1 MNYRPPSSYH
11 LGDCWVFIWEGLY
24 HLFHLQATDSGWGG
38 LGHAISQDF
47 VHWIPQDT
55 IKIEEVPNSW
65 EASVGLTGT
74 IVRHEGKFWM
84 FYGAY
89 NEGIQR
95 IGAIISDD
103 MKSWEKH
110 PNNPLIVP
118 AAPYQAAVREEE
130 APPQW
135 RDVWW
140 RDPVI
145 YWRKDLE
152 CYEGLI
158 GARMPNIGPD
168 NSGACIARV
177 RSKDLV
183 NWEHFPPLAD
193 VGSKLLVADV
203 PDIFEMNGTWYLT
216 FNTCSSLGRR
226 LDTPTRK
233 QVGGTYY
240 MIAPSPDGPF
250 EFPEDPCLLGSGN
263 GRQGPSVL
271 ATLPLDDHNDKRLA
285 YHVIFPSP
293 LVSGVMSA
301 FALPKYL
308 YQNKDLTLSLL
319 YHPVIEKLE
328 TRVIQ
333 TSFADMDF
341 NRRFQLTGQWLT
353 GKDACSTGQRLHGYS
368 VTASSAVLCKDV
380 IADIH
385 LSCHVDLHESE
396 RCGVLLRFDQGKAS
410 GLAVTLDKAN
420 QEVSFGQVGTN
431 WFGSLYFRI
440 CHIYDS
446 VRWDLPDNRQILLR
460 IVVRA
465 EFAEV
470 YIDDR
475 LALCV
480 SIPGELQTGVVG
492 YFVEGGKSSFG
503 NMRLAE
509 LETLLSL

>member
-1 MNYRPPSSYH
+1 MNYRPPYSLH
-11 LGDCWVFIWEGLY
+11 LGDCWVFSWEDLY
-24 HLFHLQATDSGWGG
+24 HLFHLQGTSSGWGG
-38 LGHAISQDF
+38 LGHAISKDF
-47 VHWIPQDT
+47 VHWTRQDT
-55 IKIEEVPNSW
+55 IRIEEVPNSW

-74 IVRHEGKFWM
+74 IVSHEEKFWM

-89 NEGIQR
+89 HEGIQR

-103 MKSWEKH
+103 MKNWEKH
-110 PNNPLIVP
+110 PNNPLIEP
-118 AAPYQAAVREEE
+118 AAPYQATVRGEEV
-130 APPQW
+130 PPQW

-145 YWRKDLE
+145 YWRKDLD

-158 GARMPNIGPD
+158 GARLPNIGPD

-177 RSKDLV
+177 RSRDLIH
-183 NWEHFPPLAD
+183 WKHLPPLAD
-193 VGSKLLVADV
+193 VGNKLLVADV
-203 PDIFEMNGTWYLT
+203 PDIFEINGTWYLT

-233 QVGGTYY
+233 QAGGSYY
-240 MIAPSPDGPF
+240 MIASSPDGPF

-271 ATLPLDDHNDKRLA
+271 ATLPLEGHNDKRLV

-293 LVSGVMSA
+293 LVTGVMSA
-301 FALPKYL
+301 LALPKYL

-328 TRVIQ
+328 TRIIQ
-333 TSFADMDF
+333 TSWTDVEF
-341 NRRFQLTGQWLT
+341 NKRFQLTGQWSN
-353 GKDACSTGQRLHGYS
+353 DGQKLHGYS
-368 VTASSAVLCKDV
+368 VTVSSAILGKDV
-380 IADIH
+380 ITDIN
-385 LSCHVDLHESE
+385 LSCHVDLRESQ
-396 RCGVLLRFDQGKAS
+396 RCGILLRFDQEKAN
-410 GLAVTLDKAN
+410 GLAVTLDKTN

-446 VRWDLPDNRQILLR
+446 VYWDLSDKRPILLR
-460 IVVRA
+460 IIARA
-465 EFAEV
+465 EFVEV

-480 SIPGELQTGVVG
+480 SISNEFQSGVIG
-492 YFVEGGKSSFG
+492 YFVEGGKSSFE
-503 NMRLAE
+503 NIRLSE
-509 LETLLSL
+509 LEPLPSL